1 MSGYECYKQYLALK
15 THFTQESY
23 NYFKYNKT
31 FRVEFDSYVKR
42 KDRMFF
48 EKISKK
54 YTENLEEFLISNFV
68 SSNFS
73 GSNWIGSL
81 LDQDADNKYKDWK
94 ERQNT
99 LLEML
104 RGDCKKIKE
113 KCSGII
119 NAINHRDSTHPAL
132 FSMFL
137 GGHVS
142 IETMIM
148 LNSNYRFMGDWN
160 LRLEKDPLWSSKFM
174 LIKKYRPFLTF
185 DLGNVKNVCNEA
197 FST

>member
-31 FRVEFDSYVKR
+31 FKVEFDSYVKR
-42 KDRMFF
+42 KDKMFF

-99 LLEML
+99 LLEMF
-104 RGDCKKIKE
+104 RGDWRI
-113 KCSGII
+113 SV
-119 NAINHRDSTHPAL
+119 
-132 FSMFL
+132 FSL
-137 GGHVS
+137 
-142 IETMIM
+142 
-148 LNSNYRFMGDWN
+148 
-160 LRLEKDPLWSSKFM
+160 
-174 LIKKYRPFLTF
+174 
-185 DLGNVKNVCNEA
+185 
-197 FST
+197 